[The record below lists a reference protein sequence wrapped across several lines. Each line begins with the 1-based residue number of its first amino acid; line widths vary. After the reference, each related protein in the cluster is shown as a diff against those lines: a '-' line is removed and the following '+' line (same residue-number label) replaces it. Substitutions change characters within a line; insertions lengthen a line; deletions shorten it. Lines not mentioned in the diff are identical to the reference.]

1 MELRQNRRRQIFTL
15 VLAAAAALLLVCG
28 FAAMGGFLLLVALV
42 LAVKEMRPFRFRILP
57 EGLDIKHRG
66 ISRTVP
72 WSEIDAIVLEQPPAS
87 PGAMVSPRILLIPAA
102 GSDLTSQL
110 DAKHP
115 LDGRSA
121 REVLK
126 IDRVVDSPDD
136 IAAAF
141 ATVSGGRFA
150 DLRNAVGTGPVP
162 ASHDFTMVL
171 RGYAPIEVDQ
181 LIGSAQTALEQGPE
195 ERAAIQTRLANPNIQ
210 VVLRGYDR
218 GQVDAHLQRL
228 ATELAR

>member
-1 MELRQNRRRQIFTL
+1 
-15 VLAAAAALLLVCG
+15 
-28 FAAMGGFLLLVALV
+28 
-42 LAVKEMRPFRFRILP
+42 
-57 EGLDIKHRG
+57 
-66 ISRTVP
+66 VP

-87 PGAMVSPRILLIPAA
+87 PGALVSPRVLLIPAA
-102 GSDLTSQL
+102 GSDLAGQL

-115 LDGRSA
+115 LDGRPA

-126 IDRVVDSPDD
+126 TDRVVDSPDD
-136 IAAAF
+136 IAAAL

-150 DLRNAVGTGPVP
+150 DLRDAVATSPAP

-181 LIGSAQTALEQGPE
+181 LIRSAQTALEQDPE
-195 ERAAIQTRLANPNIQ
+195 QRATIRTRLANPDIQ

>member
-15 VLAAAAALLLVCG
+15 VLGAAAATLLVCG
-28 FAAMGGFLLLVALV
+28 FEAMGGFLLLVSLV
-42 LAVKEMRPFRFRILP
+42 LAFKEMRPFRFRIVP

-66 ISRTVP
+66 IARTVP
-72 WSEIDAIVLEQPPAS
+72 WTEIDAIVLEQPPAT
-87 PGAMVSPRILLIPAA
+87 PGAFSSPRFLLIPAA
-102 GSDLTSQL
+102 GSDLAGRL

-115 LDGRSA
+115 LDGRPA

-126 IDRVVDSPDD
+126 ADRVVDAPDD

-150 DLRNAVGTGPVP
+150 DLRNAVDTAP
-162 ASHDFTMVL
+162 APAFHDFTIVL
-171 RGYAPIEVDQ
+171 RGYVPSEVDQ
-181 LIGSAQTALEQGPE
+181 LIQAAQTALDQEPA
-195 ERAAIQTRLANPNIQ
+195 ERAAIQARLANPNIE
-210 VVLRGYDR
+210 VALRGYDR
-218 GQVDAHLQRL
+218 GQVDAHLKRL